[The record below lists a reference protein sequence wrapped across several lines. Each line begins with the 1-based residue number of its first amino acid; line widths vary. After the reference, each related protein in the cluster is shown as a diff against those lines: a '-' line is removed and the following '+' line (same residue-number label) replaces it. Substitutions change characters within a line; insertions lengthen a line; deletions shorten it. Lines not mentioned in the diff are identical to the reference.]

1 MPLSIAI
8 VLYFTQ
14 PISAAVVN
22 FVLGGEKLGRIEVL
36 SIFSAMI
43 GVIILTT
50 PSTIFPWIDHEKQSS
65 VKDQKDYPYYYA
77 GVFFTLMGSL
87 SSGFAYFTMR
97 KIGTKLSSTITTFYF
112 GLSSSVFSFIVFS
125 IAPG

>member
-22 FVLGGEKLGRIEVL
+22 FLLAKESLSKIEIM
-36 SIFSAMI
+36 SIISAMI
-43 GVIILTT
+43 GVIILTS
-50 PSTIFPWIDHEKQSS
+50 PSTLIPNLNHEEQSS
-65 VKDQKDYPYYYA
+65 VKDKKEYPYYYA

-87 SSGFAYFTMR
+87 FSGFAYFTMR
-97 KIGTKLSSTITTFYF
+97 KIGTRLRSTTTTFYF
-112 GLSSSVFSFIVFS
+112 GIFSSIFSFIVFA